1 MNAPRIEINSVAI
14 LSGGESR
21 RMGVDKAM
29 LTVDGLPLIEKQV
42 SNVRRVFGDIRV
54 LICSGSRRYP
64 IIDHYN
70 VTYLDDTFPAGG
82 PLVGIAQAL
91 HSASPED
98 GDEGHVL
105 VIPCDTLIAPD
116 EIYKA
121 LSSIPPKPEGVV
133 FLQGQRAHPLHGIYS
148 TALADAA
155 SAYLAKGGR
164 SVMGFL
170 DGVAVGHVSAPA
182 GWQSCLNV
190 NSEPDFKL
198 ALAAFFKL
206 TES

>member
-1 MNAPRIEINSVAI
+1 MTAPLIEINSVAI

-21 RMGVDKAM
+21 RMGIDKAM

-42 SNVRRVFGDIRV
+42 RNVRQAFGDIP
-54 LICSGSRRYP
+54 LWMCSGPRRYP
-64 IIDHYN
+64 IVDHYN
-70 VTYLDDTFPAGG
+70 VTYLDDALSAGG

-121 LSSIPPKPEGVV
+121 LSWVPPKPEGVV

-148 TALADAA
+148 TALADAV
-155 SAYLAKGGR
+155 SGYLAKGGR

-170 DGVAVGHVSAPA
+170 DEVAVKRVSTPL
-182 GWQSCLNV
+182 GWESCLNV
-190 NSEPDFKL
+190 NSKRDFQA
-198 ALAAFFKL
+198 ALEAFLKL
-206 TES
+206 TEI

>member
-1 MNAPRIEINSVAI
+1 MNAPLLEINSVAI

-29 LTVDGLPLIEKQV
+29 LTVDGVPLIEKQV
-42 SNVRRVFGDIRV
+42 SNVRRAFGDIR
-54 LICSGSRRYP
+54 LWICSGPRRYP
-64 IIDHYN
+64 IVDHYN
-70 VTYLDDTFPAGG
+70 VTYLDDVLPAGG

-91 HSASPED
+91 HSTSREH

-105 VIPCDTLIAPD
+105 IIPCDTLIAPD

-121 LSSIPPKPEGVV
+121 LSSVPLRPAEVA
-133 FLQGQRAHPLHGIYS
+133 FLQGRRAHPLHGIYS

-155 SAYLAKGGR
+155 SAYLAKGAR

-170 DGVAVGHVSAPA
+170 DEVAVRRVSTPP
-182 GWQSCLNV
+182 GWEPCLNV
-190 NSEPDFKL
+190 NSEPEFQA
-198 ALAAFFKL
+198 ALEAFFKL
-206 TES
+206 TDA

>member
-1 MNAPRIEINSVAI
+1 MNAPLLEINSVAI

-29 LTVDGLPLIEKQV
+29 LTVDGVPLIEKQV
-42 SNVRRVFGDIRV
+42 SNVRRAFGDIR
-54 LICSGSRRYP
+54 LWICSGPRRYP
-64 IIDHYN
+64 IVDHYN
-70 VTYLDDTFPAGG
+70 VTYLDDALPAGG

-91 HSASPED
+91 HSASREH

-105 VIPCDTLIAPD
+105 IIPCDTLIAPD

-121 LSSIPPKPEGVV
+121 LSSVPLRPAEVA

-155 SAYLAKGGR
+155 SGYLANGAR

-170 DGVAVGHVSAPA
+170 NEVVVRRVNTPP
-182 GWQSCLNV
+182 GWEPCLNV
-190 NSEPDFKL
+190 NSEADFEM
-198 ALAAFFKL
+198 ALEAFVKL
-206 TES
+206 TEA

>member
-1 MNAPRIEINSVAI
+1 MTASLIEINSVAI

-29 LTVDGLPLIEKQV
+29 LLVDDLPLIEKQV
-42 SNVRRVFGDIRV
+42 RNVRQAFGDIP
-54 LICSGSRRYP
+54 LWMCSGPRRYP
-64 IIDHYN
+64 TIDHYN
-70 VTYLDDTFPAGG
+70 VTYLNDALPAGG

-91 HSASPED
+91 HWASPED

-121 LSSIPPKPEGVV
+121 LSWVPPKPEGVV

-170 DGVAVGHVSAPA
+170 DEVAVRRVSTPP
-182 GWQSCLNV
+182 GWESCLNV
-190 NSEPDFKL
+190 NSKRDFQA
-198 ALAAFFKL
+198 ALEAFLKL
-206 TES
+206 TEI

>member
-1 MNAPRIEINSVAI
+1 MTAPRIEIKSVAI

-42 SNVRRVFGDIRV
+42 RNVRQAFGDIPLWV
-54 LICSGSRRYP
+54 CSGPRRYP
-64 IIDHYN
+64 IIDDYN
-70 VTYLDDTFPAGG
+70 VTYLDDALPAGG
-82 PLVGIAQAL
+82 PLAGIAQAL

-133 FLQGQRAHPLHGIYS
+133 FLQGQRAHPLHGIYA
-148 TALADAA
+148 TALADAGYVITSGMA
-155 SAYLAKGGR
+155 RGIDTQAHLAALKQGTIA
-164 SVMGFL
+164 VF
-170 DGVAVGHVSAPA
+170 AVGIDRIYP
-182 GWQSCLNV
+182 
-190 NSEPDFKL
+190 P
-198 ALAAFFKL
+198 
-206 TES
+206 

>member
-1 MNAPRIEINSVAI
+1 MNAPHTEINSVAI

-29 LTVDGLPLIEKQV
+29 LLVDVLPLIEKQV
-42 SNVRRVFGDIRV
+42 RNVRQAFGDIP
-54 LICSGSRRYP
+54 LWMCSGPRRYP
-64 IIDHYN
+64 TIDHYD
-70 VTYLDDTFPAGG
+70 VTYLNDALPAGG

-91 HSASPED
+91 HWASPED
-98 GDEGHVL
+98 GNEEHVL
-105 VIPCDTLIAPD
+105 IIPCDTLIAPD

-121 LSSIPPKPEGVV
+121 LSSVPLRPAEVA

-148 TALADAA
+148 TALADAG

-170 DGVAVGHVSAPA
+170 DEVAVRRVSTPP
-182 GWQSCLNV
+182 GWESCLNV
-190 NSEPDFKL
+190 NSEADFEM
-198 ALAAFFKL
+198 ALEAFVKL
-206 TES
+206 TEA

>member
-1 MNAPRIEINSVAI
+1 MNAPLVEINSVAI

-42 SNVRRVFGDIRV
+42 SNVRRVFGDIRL
-54 LICSGSRRYP
+54 LICSGRRRYP
-64 IIDHYN
+64 IIDHYK
-70 VTYLDDTFPAGG
+70 VTYLDDALPAGG

-91 HSASPED
+91 HAGSREH

-105 VIPCDTLIAPD
+105 IIPCDTLIPPD

-121 LSSIPPKPEGVV
+121 LSLVPVKPEEVV

-155 SAYLAKGGR
+155 AAYLAKGGR

-170 DGVAVGHVSAPA
+170 DEVAVRRVSTPP
-182 GWQSCLNV
+182 GWESCLNV
-190 NSEPDFKL
+190 NSEPDFQT
-198 ALAAFFKL
+198 AVEAFSKL
-206 TES
+206 TGA

>member
-1 MNAPRIEINSVAI
+1 M
-14 LSGGESR
+14 
-21 RMGVDKAM
+21 
-29 LTVDGLPLIEKQV
+29 
-42 SNVRRVFGDIRV
+42 
-54 LICSGSRRYP
+54 
-64 IIDHYN
+64 
-70 VTYLDDTFPAGG
+70 
-82 PLVGIAQAL
+82 
-91 HSASPED
+91 
-98 GDEGHVL
+98 
-105 VIPCDTLIAPD
+105 
-116 EIYKA
+116 
-121 LSSIPPKPEGVV
+121 

-182 GWQSCLNV
+182 GWESCLNV

>member
-1 MNAPRIEINSVAI
+1 MTASLIEINSVAI

-29 LTVDGLPLIEKQV
+29 LLVDGLPLIEKQV
-42 SNVRRVFGDIRV
+42 RNVRQAFGDIP
-54 LICSGSRRYP
+54 LWMCSGPRRYP
-64 IIDHYN
+64 TIDHYN
-70 VTYLDDTFPAGG
+70 VTYLNDALPAGG

-91 HSASPED
+91 YWASPED

-121 LSSIPPKPEGVV
+121 LSWVPPKPEGVV

-170 DGVAVGHVSAPA
+170 DEVAVRRVSTPP
-182 GWQSCLNV
+182 GWESCLNV
-190 NSEPDFKL
+190 NSKRDFQA
-198 ALAAFFKL
+198 ALEAFFRL
-206 TES
+206 TEI